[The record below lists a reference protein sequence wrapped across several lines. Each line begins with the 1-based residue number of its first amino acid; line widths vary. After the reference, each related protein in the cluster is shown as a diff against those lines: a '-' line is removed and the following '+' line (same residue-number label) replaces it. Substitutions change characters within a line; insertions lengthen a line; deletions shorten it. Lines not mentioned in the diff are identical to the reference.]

1 LILILFALI
10 NFSEFPFSSL
20 NLFTL
25 LWAFPVVILVHY
37 SVSFKRIH
45 CLNNNTKDVFIK
57 WIKILVFLYIPYI
70 IIAVIYENLVFIIEL
85 AGNTANKYD
94 LIFMNID
101 GIMFSVQPTIWL
113 QKLMHPVAVEY
124 FMIAYSMFFI
134 YPFFYLIYLL
144 QKNKIEYF
152 QKVMFA
158 EILML
163 IVSLSCFVIFPTLGP
178 RFILDSS
185 SVHFIE
191 QTVSYSEN
199 LQGIEFSFLYDLT
212 GYKSFYSMQV
222 DLWNYLERIKTD
234 CFPSLHTGLCLLCLL
249 YAIRYRDVFKN
260 KKLALWFWIVGV
272 ISLIIST
279 VYLRYHWVIDVIAG
293 IILTIIVY
301 YISEWIIN
309 SWINYRKK
317 QNLKFD
323 NLLENK

>member
-1 LILILFALI
+1 
-10 NFSEFPFSSL
+10 
-20 NLFTL
+20 L
-25 LWAFPVVILVHY
+25 LWTFPIVLSVHY
-37 SVSFKRIH
+37 IVSYKRIH
-45 CLNNNTKDVFIK
+45 LLQNNSKDVFLK
-57 WIKILVFLYIPYI
+57 WIKQLTFLYIPYI
-70 IIAVIYENLVFIIEL
+70 IIAAIYENLVFIIEL

-113 QKLMHPVAVEY
+113 QNLLHPIAVEY